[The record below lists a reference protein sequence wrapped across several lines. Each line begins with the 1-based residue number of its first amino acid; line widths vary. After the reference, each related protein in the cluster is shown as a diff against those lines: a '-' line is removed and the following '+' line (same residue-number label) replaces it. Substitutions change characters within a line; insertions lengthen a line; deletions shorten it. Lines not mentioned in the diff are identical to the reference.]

1 MDEDWLLGFSCS
13 FFFLLASRY
22 LNKLCFKR
30 SGLKRMGMGRG
41 RGAAESAVIRSEGTR
56 ELVEFGYRFESMLSQ
71 ERGDCYL
78 LGILQDKLF

>member
-1 MDEDWLLGFSCS
+1 
-13 FFFLLASRY
+13 
-22 LNKLCFKR
+22 
-30 SGLKRMGMGRG
+30 MGMGRG

-71 ERGDCYL
+71 EREDCYL